1 MQIGQLTQI
10 AHHFGHVRL
19 FFDLALGDHT
29 RRHAV
34 EDLLEDVTQL
44 VRGVALR
51 AIDLEDTVIAPFPAF
66 ILFVFLRM
74 VKASNR
80 LLAGALT

>member
-19 FFDLALGDHT
+19 FFDLTFDDHT
-29 RRHAV
+29 RRHAMK
-34 EDLLEDVTQL
+34 DLLEDVTQL
-44 VRGVALR
+44 VSGVALR